1 MELFELTKIMFE
13 SPQEYY
19 KVTPG
24 EKKKHFFMIN
34 RRMSIQFPLQAQ
46 VLQHI
51 RINDVAVIDFW
62 QNHLRKHYNK
72 TPGWMYTKGVKKS
85 QEEKEHKI
93 SIKDETVKDFAM
105 KFGYDLKSVREAI
118 KFFPEEMKKELKR
131 FSEFTE

>member
-13 SPQEYY
+13 DPVAYS

-51 RINDVAVIDFW
+51 KINDVAVVDFW
-62 QNHLRKHYNK
+62 QNYLRKQYTK
-72 TPGWMYTKGVKKS
+72 TPVWMYTKGVKKT
-85 QEEKEHKI
+85 QEEREKKI
-93 SIKDETVKDFAM
+93 SLKEDSIKQFAI
-105 KFGYDLKSVREAI
+105 KYGYDLKSIKEALN
-118 KFFPEEMKKELKR
+118 FFPEEMKKEIQSFEK
-131 FSEFTE
+131 SIS